1 MEENSNYI
9 HYILRKT
16 YKNFGSEDIKN
27 IKGQI
32 LAKIKFPL
40 YSSSSLAEIQD
51 LIRQSTYFIEI
62 YRGFLHKNYNFRDSY
77 SNKLAKIK
85 ISKLPFSENKA
96 YLLINKTKKKF
107 LTVGELKKWT
117 YNIISNTHNQ
127 IIGSVIELKSSAL
140 KNFNDKVKE
149 RYYCL
154 KLKKYDEYAIII
166 LGFVLCINNL
176 NYNGI
181 SNIAGFERRIARLRP
196 FGPGEMK
203 K

>member
-1 MEENSNYI
+1 MEESDKQF
-9 HYILRKT
+9 HYILKKK
-16 YKNFGSEDIKN
+16 YENFGNEGIKN
-27 IKGQI
+27 NKGQTI
-32 LAKIKFPL
+32 AKVKFPL
-40 YSSSSLAEIQD
+40 YSSSHLVEIQD
-51 LIRQSTYFIEI
+51 LIKQSTYFIEI
-62 YRGFLHKNYNFRDSY
+62 YRVFFHKNYKFRDSR
-77 SNKLAKIK
+77 NILAKIK
-85 ISKLPFSENKA
+85 ISRPLLSANKA
-96 YLLINKTKKKF
+96 HLSINKTKEKF
-107 LTVGELKKWT
+107 LAVGKLKKWS
-117 YNIISNTHNQ
+117 YNIISNTNNQ

-154 KLKKYDEYAIII
+154 NLNKYDEYAIII

-196 FGPGEMK
+196 FGPGGMK